1 MDWTNLSVGVAA
13 ILGLIYVVREIR
25 GMVKDNNHA
34 LVGQYAVQ
42 REISVALGVLSE
54 KTDRLHDDNSTR
66 DVILTSL
73 HNDNIETAILLKSS
87 DLKLALVLKN
97 ADASTASILKA
108 SDAVTAAVLKTADE
122 NKVRKVEEQGPKE

>member
-73 HNDNIETAILLKSS
+73 HDDNIEAAILLKSS